1 MKAQRGEDALF
12 CNIDFTLS
20 CRLRCSVGSNRSGRE
35 NRYNAAVSGCGRME
49 SNPMLWAQCQTE
61 AENLHWGWGSISNRD
76 LLSLRQARR
85 AEIASRLERH
95 QITLEQANV
104 ELSIMQSQTSETS
117 KRQATPQGGAPAG
130 SDSR

>member
-1 MKAQRGEDALF
+1 
-12 CNIDFTLS
+12 
-20 CRLRCSVGSNRSGRE
+20 
-35 NRYNAAVSGCGRME
+35 
-49 SNPMLWAQCQTE
+49 MLWAQCQTE

-104 ELSIMQSQTSETS
+104 ELQSPTSETG
-117 KRQATPQGGAPAG
+117 KRQANPQGGAPAG

>member
-1 MKAQRGEDALF
+1 
-12 CNIDFTLS
+12 
-20 CRLRCSVGSNRSGRE
+20 
-35 NRYNAAVSGCGRME
+35 
-49 SNPMLWAQCQTE
+49 MLWAQCQTE

-104 ELSIMQSQTSETS
+104 ELSIMQ
-117 KRQATPQGGAPAG
+117 K
-130 SDSR
+130 SDERDQQEASDPPGRRTGWVR

>member
-1 MKAQRGEDALF
+1 
-12 CNIDFTLS
+12 
-20 CRLRCSVGSNRSGRE
+20 
-35 NRYNAAVSGCGRME
+35 ME

-95 QITLEQANV
+95 QITLGQANV
-104 ELSIMQSQTSETS
+104 EMSIMQSQTSETS
-117 KRQATPQGGAPAG
+117 KRQANPAQRLG
-130 SDSR
+130 PIVVEDGLQRTVTTIRDKRMLL

>member
-1 MKAQRGEDALF
+1 MRYSAILISLCLVGCGALLEVT
-12 CNIDFTLS
+12 DPD
-20 CRLRCSVGSNRSGRE
+20 RE

>member
-1 MKAQRGEDALF
+1 
-12 CNIDFTLS
+12 
-20 CRLRCSVGSNRSGRE
+20 
-35 NRYNAAVSGCGRME
+35 
-49 SNPMLWAQCQTE
+49 MLWAQCQTE

-117 KRQATPQGGAPAG
+117 KRQATPRAAHRLGPIVVEDGLQRTVTTIR
-130 SDSR
+130 DKRMLL

>member
-1 MKAQRGEDALF
+1 
-12 CNIDFTLS
+12 
-20 CRLRCSVGSNRSGRE
+20 
-35 NRYNAAVSGCGRME
+35 
-49 SNPMLWAQCQTE
+49 MLWAQCQTE

-104 ELSIMQSQTSETS
+104 ELSIMQSRRARPARG
-117 KRQATPQGGAPAG
+117 KRPPRAAHRLGPIVVEDGLQRTVTTIR
-130 SDSR
+130 DKRMLL